1 MFEQIVSG
9 RPDLWLEVERAA
21 TAAGLE
27 ITFRLKSE
35 CPLLL
40 HWGLASQRGGSWQ
53 APPESLWP
61 AGTRAFGGGAVQTP
75 FVEHNTEWRVVLR
88 LGDKL
93 KASFLVFDLYFPETN
108 RWENNHGKDYCLSLS
123 DLKPAAP
130 PLAEMLEHEIQ
141 GAEALDRKVL
151 QLDSGENL
159 EVAMTR
165 SGDHRRVL
173 LLTDAE
179 GPLVLHWGVAEHPRS
194 EWRRP
199 PMELCPASSSVSDER
214 AVDTPFTEWQQR
226 RRLILDFPET
236 QAPPGLSF
244 VLHQTGTGRW
254 LKHDGQNF
262 FLRLAKPQPAGARL
276 ATLTEE
282 IVNAETGNHG
292 WTLMHR
298 FNLCYDLVDAVRG
311 QRDGWVILF
320 VWLRF
325 SAIRQLD
332 WQRNYNTK
340 PRELSHAQDRLT
352 LKLAE
357 AYMCEPPQ
365 RDLIRQALSC
375 LGRGGEGQRIRDEIL
390 QIMHRH
396 HIKEIGGTWM
406 EQWHQKLHNNTTPD
420 DIVICEAYLEF
431 LRRDGDLSA
440 YFETLAASGV
450 TKERLASFE
459 RPINLAPEWHPH
471 LKDALIR
478 DFENF
483 LKLLKSI
490 HSGTDLDTAASADG
504 LRLDP
509 AAHEALGFVQRHFR
523 NEATP
528 ATVLGEKITLLRRT
542 LHQALDR
549 ETDAG
554 RVRDGL
560 YLDLALEDAL
570 RVVIE
575 RAIHSGFTG
584 EQLVRLTGQMLDNV
598 LLNQND
604 AELVQCRHEWQ
615 QLPAQGRVSLDW
627 ALHANAALDR
637 IRRAIAVTI
646 DRCYQELQPRAEQLG
661 RAFHAEEWAI
671 KLFSEVIV
679 RGRPAFVLSL
689 LIRHLDSVLRRS
701 ARLGDWQ
708 VINPSRA
715 IGEVAVVESL
725 RSVQGR
731 RFERPTIILAEKV
744 FGDEEPPEGVRAV
757 ITLNSVDLV
766 SHVAVR
772 ARNAQLLFATC
783 HDRTCFDRLQA
794 MKGRR
799 VRLEVNAAGD
809 VLFGEAP
816 EDQATVVKQASTVPA
831 PRVASPPRSVVR
843 PLRQQEFAP
852 DLVGGKSCHLKE
864 LVGKLPDWIHVP
876 RSVALPFA
884 VFDAVLALDTNRA
897 LAERYRELMGQI
909 ESRPEKTLAD
919 IRRLLL
925 GLQLPESLQ
934 DDLRQAMQA
943 ESLPWPEDWSTAAER
958 IKQVWASKWNDR
970 AYFSRQARGFP
981 HESIFMAVLIQEVVE
996 AEYAFVIHTVNPLNG
1011 KRDELYAEV
1020 VPGLGETLVGN
1031 YPGRAMSFASPKV
1044 VPNPAVLAYPSKSVG
1059 LYGGGLIFRSDS
1071 NAEDLEGYAG
1081 AGLYDSFLLT
1091 PPRERILDYTSDA
1104 LVWDS
1109 TFRTEFLTAVTRIGV
1124 AAEQVFGT
1132 PQDLE
1137 GVWTQDQF
1145 YVVQTRPQVG
1155 LKT

>member
-1 MFEQIVSG
+1 VFEQIVSG

-35 CPLLL
+35 RPLLL
-40 HWGLASQRGGSWQ
+40 HWGLASQRTGSWR

-61 AGTRAFGGGAVQTP
+61 AGTRAFGEGAVQTP
-75 FVEHNTEWRVVLR
+75 FVEHNTERRLVLR

-93 KASFLVFDLYFPETN
+93 EASFLVFDLYFPETN
-108 RWENNHGKDYCLSLS
+108 RWENNHGKNYCLSLS

-130 PLAEMLEHEIQ
+130 PLAEMLEDEIQ

-159 EVAMTR
+159 GVTMIR

-179 GPLVLHWGVAEHPRS
+179 GPLALHWGVAEDPRS

-226 RRLILDFPET
+226 RRLILDFPEA

-262 FLRLAKPQPAGARL
+262 FLRLAKPQPAGAKL

-282 IVNAETGNHG
+282 IVNAETGSHG

-298 FNLCYDLVDAVRG
+298 FNLCHDLVDAVRG

-357 AYMCEPPQ
+357 AYRCEPPQ
-365 RDLIRQALSC
+365 RDLIRQALGC

-396 HIKEIGGTWM
+396 HVKEIGGTWM

-420 DIVICEAYLEF
+420 DIVICEAYLAF
-431 LRRDGDLSA
+431 LRSGGDLSS

-450 TKERLASFE
+450 TRERLASFE
-459 RPINLAPEWHPH
+459 RPINKEPEWYPH
-471 LKDALIR
+471 LRDALIY

-483 LKLLKSI
+483 LKLLRSV
-490 HSGTDLDTAASADG
+490 HSGTDLDTAANAARS
-504 LRLDP
+504 LLD
-509 AAHEALGFVQRHFR
+509 AEAGEALEFVRRHFG
-523 NEATP
+523 NTATP
-528 ATVLGEKITLLRRT
+528 VSALAEKITLLRRT
-542 LHQALDR
+542 LHQVLNR
-549 ETDAG
+549 ESDTG

-560 YLDLALEDAL
+560 YLDLALEEAL

-575 RAIHSGFTG
+575 RAIHSDFTG
-584 EQLVRLTGQMLDNV
+584 GQLVRLTGQILDN
-598 LLNQND
+598 LLLTNKD
-604 AELVQCRHEWQ
+604 AELMQCRREWQ
-615 QLPAQGRVSLDW
+615 RLPVPGRVGLDL
-627 ALHANAALDR
+627 ALHAKAALDR
-637 IRRAIAVTI
+637 VRRAVAATI
-646 DRCYQELQPRAEQLG
+646 DRSYQELQPTAEQLG

-671 KLFSEVIV
+671 KLFSEAVV
-679 RGRPAFVLSL
+679 RGRPAFVLSF
-689 LIRHLDSVLRRS
+689 LIRHLDSILRQS

-708 VINPSRA
+708 VINPNHVT
-715 IGEVAVVESL
+715 GEVAVVESL
-725 RSVQGR
+725 RAVQGR
-731 RFERPTIILAEKV
+731 KFERPTIILAEKV

-757 ITLNSVDLV
+757 ITLDSVDLV

-783 HDRTCFDRLQA
+783 YNHACFDRLQA
-794 MKGRR
+794 MKGRML
-799 VRLEVNAAGD
+799 RLEVNAAGD
-809 VLFGEAP
+809 VLFSEALEGAAP
-816 EDQATVVKQASTVPA
+816 GWRASSAQA

-843 PLRQQEFAP
+843 PLRQQEFKP

-884 VFDAVLALDTNRA
+884 AFDTALALDTNRA

-909 ESRPEKTLAD
+909 ESKPDKTLAD

-925 GLQLPESLQ
+925 DLQLPESLQ

-943 ESLPWPEDWSTAAER
+943 ERLPWPEDWSTVTKR

-1011 KRDELYAEV
+1011 NRDELYAEV
-1020 VPGLGETLVGN
+1020 VLGLGETLVGN

-1109 TFRTEFLTAVTRIGV
+1109 TFRAKFLTAVTRVGV